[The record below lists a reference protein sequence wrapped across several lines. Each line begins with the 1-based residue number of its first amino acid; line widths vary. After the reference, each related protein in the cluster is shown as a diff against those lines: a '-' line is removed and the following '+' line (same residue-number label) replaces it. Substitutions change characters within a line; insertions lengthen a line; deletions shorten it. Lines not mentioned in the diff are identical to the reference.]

1 MIQKLPTRGFLWK
14 EAEDLT
20 TEKIDELIK
29 KDKRGYLLQV
39 DVEYLKELH
48 ENNNKLPFSGK
59 KMKIKREEKLVPN
72 FRDKQEYVAQIKK
85 LNQALKHGL
94 ILKKVTPGY

>member
-14 EAEDLT
+14 ETEDLT
-20 TEKIDELIK
+20 PEKIDELIK

-48 ENNNKLPFSGK
+48 ENNNKLPFFGK
-59 KMKIKREEKLVPN
+59 KIKIKREEKLVPN
-72 FRDKQEYVAQIKK
+72 FRDKQEYVARINKLLIK
-85 LNQALKHGL
+85 H
-94 ILKKVTPGY
+94 

>member
-20 TEKIDELIK
+20 PEKIDELIK

-48 ENNNKLPFSGK
+48 ENNNKLLFLGRK
-59 KMKIKREEKLVPN
+59 
-72 FRDKQEYVAQIKK
+72 
-85 LNQALKHGL
+85 
-94 ILKKVTPGY
+94 